1 MVAYKQQAVPRKR
14 GGLGIFYRSDPD
26 LRHENERLS
35 PNSYHEFLQCPCPA
49 RLRRAMTAVTG
60 FVTIAGTRRV
70 SVEPGRAI
78 GSRRFQLTALEH
90 HESTP
95 FSSQAVVRRRL
106 ARRPGLRPRLR
117 DAAAARAAVLAAP
130 IVRRTTARR
139 RSPVPRG
146 RRIRAAP
153 SGRLRRFGASAA
165 PHRRARAAMS
175 GRTATGAGPAADTY
189 GFRAAGSRS
198 APGIAGSRLLAT
210 TGRRAALYRRTLEL
224 RARRAARRLPRKP
237 RNASGN
243 ARRRRI
249 AADEHRAPVFGA
261 AICRTPL
268 RAREGGPKMNQR
280 RGKRARTPAAARGFL
295 TTAPNDAI
303 ASIAGFHRP

>member
-1 MVAYKQQAVPRKR
+1 MTVAYKQQAVPRKR

-35 PNSYHEFLQCPCPA
+35 PNSRHEFLQCPCPA
-49 RLRRAMTAVTG
+49 RLRRAVTTVTG

-117 DAAAARAAVLAAP
+117 DAAAARAAVLTAP

-165 PHRRARAAMS
+165 PHHRARGYVWTNGYWRWPG
-175 GRTATGAGPAADTY
+175 GRSVWIPGRWIAQRPGHRGSPAIGDNGQTC
-189 GFRAAGSRS
+189 GSIS
-198 APGIAGSRLLAT
+198 TDAGIACAASRT
-210 TGRRAALYRRTLEL
+210 PFAAK
-224 RARRAARRLPRKP
+224 AAKRIGERE
-237 RNASGN
+237 A
-243 ARRRRI
+243 AAHRRRRTPRTRFRRS
-249 AADEHRAPVFGA
+249 DLSNAP
-261 AICRTPL
+261 
-268 RAREGGPKMNQR
+268 ARPRGPETNQR
-280 RGKRARTPAAARGFL
+280 RGKRAGTPAAARGFL
-295 TTAPNDAI
+295 PTAPNDAI